1 MTLQEKQLGEK
12 NRTGFIVGMII
23 TGALLI
29 SSFTGMI
36 DVGFDAKG
44 IAALFAGVAAMVVQ
58 VIAYRKFKYQDIF
71 YHFSCYSVFLY
82 YVIELF
88 TGGIF
93 MRYVVVFP
101 IAVLVLMY
109 RKVKL
114 VKVGTFFAIA
124 SNIAFDIFYA
134 MHYGLSGMQE
144 DVGYQLAAIV
154 VAAASEL
161 LVCAQWERHQT
172 ETYEEIQ
179 ERTARQANVAKEI
192 MEHSEELTEQFDQ
205 AMDVSRMLN
214 ESMDSSHT
222 SVNEIADSTRL
233 TAEAIESQT
242 AQTMDIQNILEKVE
256 EQAHRMNDLSQTT
269 AQAVEEGVDLVNA
282 LEEQAKVI
290 ASVNREASVS
300 TNNLNDRIKEVD
312 AITETILGIS
322 SQTNLLALNA
332 SIEAAR
338 AGEAGKGFAVV
349 ADEIRKLSEE
359 TKEATEQIGAIISKL
374 TTEVGAATQSM
385 TKSTDYAERQNEKI
399 LSTGDKLN
407 SIQTNTQE
415 LNESVSHVTTS
426 VEQVLTANTKI
437 TDSIANLSATSQ
449 EVAASS
455 DNALSLSDH
464 SMATL
469 QDMNRNL
476 EKIAQISQA
485 MREAAQE

>member
-1 MTLQEKQLGEK
+1 M
-12 NRTGFIVGMII
+12 
-23 TGALLI
+23 
-29 SSFTGMI
+29 
-36 DVGFDAKG
+36 
-44 IAALFAGVAAMVVQ
+44 
-58 VIAYRKFKYQDIF
+58 
-71 YHFSCYSVFLY
+71 
-82 YVIELF
+82 
-88 TGGIF
+88 
-93 MRYVVVFP
+93 
-101 IAVLVLMY
+101 
-109 RKVKL
+109 
-114 VKVGTFFAIA
+114 
-124 SNIAFDIFYA
+124 
-134 MHYGLSGMQE
+134 
-144 DVGYQLAAIV
+144 
-154 VAAASEL
+154 
-161 LVCAQWERHQT
+161 
-172 ETYEEIQ
+172 
-179 ERTARQANVAKEI
+179 
-192 MEHSEELTEQFDQ
+192 
-205 AMDVSRMLN
+205 
-214 ESMDSSHT
+214 
-222 SVNEIADSTRL
+222 
-233 TAEAIESQT
+233 
-242 AQTMDIQNILEKVE
+242 
-256 EQAHRMNDLSQTT
+256 
-269 AQAVEEGVDLVNA
+269 
-282 LEEQAKVI
+282 EEQAKVI

-415 LNESVSHVTTS
+415 LNESVSHVTNS

-437 TDSIANLSATSQ
+437 ADSIANLSATSQ

-476 EKIAQISQA
+476 EKIDQISQA

>member
-1 MTLQEKQLGEK
+1 
-12 NRTGFIVGMII
+12 
-23 TGALLI
+23 
-29 SSFTGMI
+29 
-36 DVGFDAKG
+36 
-44 IAALFAGVAAMVVQ
+44 
-58 VIAYRKFKYQDIF
+58 
-71 YHFSCYSVFLY
+71 
-82 YVIELF
+82 
-88 TGGIF
+88 
-93 MRYVVVFP
+93 
-101 IAVLVLMY
+101 
-109 RKVKL
+109 
-114 VKVGTFFAIA
+114 
-124 SNIAFDIFYA
+124 
-134 MHYGLSGMQE
+134 
-144 DVGYQLAAIV
+144 
-154 VAAASEL
+154 
-161 LVCAQWERHQT
+161 
-172 ETYEEIQ
+172 
-179 ERTARQANVAKEI
+179 

-437 TDSIANLSATSQ
+437 ADSIANLSATSQ

-476 EKIAQISQA
+476 EKIDQISQA

>member
-1 MTLQEKQLGEK
+1 
-12 NRTGFIVGMII
+12 
-23 TGALLI
+23 
-29 SSFTGMI
+29 
-36 DVGFDAKG
+36 
-44 IAALFAGVAAMVVQ
+44 
-58 VIAYRKFKYQDIF
+58 
-71 YHFSCYSVFLY
+71 
-82 YVIELF
+82 
-88 TGGIF
+88 
-93 MRYVVVFP
+93 
-101 IAVLVLMY
+101 
-109 RKVKL
+109 
-114 VKVGTFFAIA
+114 
-124 SNIAFDIFYA
+124 
-134 MHYGLSGMQE
+134 
-144 DVGYQLAAIV
+144 
-154 VAAASEL
+154 
-161 LVCAQWERHQT
+161 
-172 ETYEEIQ
+172 
-179 ERTARQANVAKEI
+179 

-242 AQTMDIQNILEKVE
+242 AQTMDIQNILEQVE

-437 TDSIANLSATSQ
+437 ADSIANLSATSQ

-476 EKIAQISQA
+476 EKIDQISQA

>member
-1 MTLQEKQLGEK
+1 
-12 NRTGFIVGMII
+12 
-23 TGALLI
+23 
-29 SSFTGMI
+29 
-36 DVGFDAKG
+36 
-44 IAALFAGVAAMVVQ
+44 
-58 VIAYRKFKYQDIF
+58 
-71 YHFSCYSVFLY
+71 
-82 YVIELF
+82 
-88 TGGIF
+88 
-93 MRYVVVFP
+93 
-101 IAVLVLMY
+101 
-109 RKVKL
+109 
-114 VKVGTFFAIA
+114 
-124 SNIAFDIFYA
+124 
-134 MHYGLSGMQE
+134 
-144 DVGYQLAAIV
+144 
-154 VAAASEL
+154 
-161 LVCAQWERHQT
+161 
-172 ETYEEIQ
+172 
-179 ERTARQANVAKEI
+179 
-192 MEHSEELTEQFDQ
+192 
-205 AMDVSRMLN
+205 
-214 ESMDSSHT
+214 
-222 SVNEIADSTRL
+222 
-233 TAEAIESQT
+233 
-242 AQTMDIQNILEKVE
+242 
-256 EQAHRMNDLSQTT
+256 MNDLSQTT

-437 TDSIANLSATSQ
+437 ADSIANLSATSQ

-476 EKIAQISQA
+476 EKIDQISQA

>member
-1 MTLQEKQLGEK
+1 
-12 NRTGFIVGMII
+12 
-23 TGALLI
+23 
-29 SSFTGMI
+29 
-36 DVGFDAKG
+36 
-44 IAALFAGVAAMVVQ
+44 
-58 VIAYRKFKYQDIF
+58 
-71 YHFSCYSVFLY
+71 
-82 YVIELF
+82 
-88 TGGIF
+88 
-93 MRYVVVFP
+93 
-101 IAVLVLMY
+101 
-109 RKVKL
+109 
-114 VKVGTFFAIA
+114 
-124 SNIAFDIFYA
+124 
-134 MHYGLSGMQE
+134 
-144 DVGYQLAAIV
+144 
-154 VAAASEL
+154 
-161 LVCAQWERHQT
+161 
-172 ETYEEIQ
+172 
-179 ERTARQANVAKEI
+179 
-192 MEHSEELTEQFDQ
+192 
-205 AMDVSRMLN
+205 
-214 ESMDSSHT
+214 MDSSHT

-437 TDSIANLSATSQ
+437 ADSIANLSATSQ

-476 EKIAQISQA
+476 EKIDQISQA

>member
-1 MTLQEKQLGEK
+1 
-12 NRTGFIVGMII
+12 
-23 TGALLI
+23 
-29 SSFTGMI
+29 
-36 DVGFDAKG
+36 
-44 IAALFAGVAAMVVQ
+44 
-58 VIAYRKFKYQDIF
+58 
-71 YHFSCYSVFLY
+71 
-82 YVIELF
+82 
-88 TGGIF
+88 
-93 MRYVVVFP
+93 MRYVVIFP

-114 VKVGTFFAIA
+114 VKVGSFFAIA

-179 ERTARQANVAKEI
+179 ERTARQANIAKEI

-269 AQAVEEGVDLVNA
+269 AQAVEEGVDLVKA

-385 TKSTDYAERQNEKI
+385 TKSTDYAEKI

-437 TDSIANLSATSQ
+437 ADSIANLSATSQ

-476 EKIAQISQA
+476 EKIDQISQA

>member
-1 MTLQEKQLGEK
+1 
-12 NRTGFIVGMII
+12 
-23 TGALLI
+23 
-29 SSFTGMI
+29 
-36 DVGFDAKG
+36 
-44 IAALFAGVAAMVVQ
+44 
-58 VIAYRKFKYQDIF
+58 
-71 YHFSCYSVFLY
+71 
-82 YVIELF
+82 
-88 TGGIF
+88 
-93 MRYVVVFP
+93 MRV
-101 IAVLVLMY
+101 
-109 RKVKL
+109 
-114 VKVGTFFAIA
+114 
-124 SNIAFDIFYA
+124 
-134 MHYGLSGMQE
+134 
-144 DVGYQLAAIV
+144 
-154 VAAASEL
+154 
-161 LVCAQWERHQT
+161 W
-172 ETYEEIQ
+172 
-179 ERTARQANVAKEI
+179 
-192 MEHSEELTEQFDQ
+192 
-205 AMDVSRMLN
+205 
-214 ESMDSSHT
+214 DSSHT
-222 SVNEIADSTRL
+222 SVNETADSTRL

-437 TDSIANLSATSQ
+437 ADSIANLSATSQ

-476 EKIAQISQA
+476 EKIDQISQA

>member
-1 MTLQEKQLGEK
+1 
-12 NRTGFIVGMII
+12 
-23 TGALLI
+23 
-29 SSFTGMI
+29 
-36 DVGFDAKG
+36 
-44 IAALFAGVAAMVVQ
+44 
-58 VIAYRKFKYQDIF
+58 
-71 YHFSCYSVFLY
+71 
-82 YVIELF
+82 
-88 TGGIF
+88 
-93 MRYVVVFP
+93 
-101 IAVLVLMY
+101 
-109 RKVKL
+109 
-114 VKVGTFFAIA
+114 
-124 SNIAFDIFYA
+124 
-134 MHYGLSGMQE
+134 
-144 DVGYQLAAIV
+144 
-154 VAAASEL
+154 
-161 LVCAQWERHQT
+161 
-172 ETYEEIQ
+172 
-179 ERTARQANVAKEI
+179 
-192 MEHSEELTEQFDQ
+192 
-205 AMDVSRMLN
+205 MLN

-437 TDSIANLSATSQ
+437 ADSIANLSATSQ

-476 EKIAQISQA
+476 EKIDQISQA

>member
-1 MTLQEKQLGEK
+1 
-12 NRTGFIVGMII
+12 
-23 TGALLI
+23 
-29 SSFTGMI
+29 
-36 DVGFDAKG
+36 
-44 IAALFAGVAAMVVQ
+44 
-58 VIAYRKFKYQDIF
+58 
-71 YHFSCYSVFLY
+71 
-82 YVIELF
+82 
-88 TGGIF
+88 
-93 MRYVVVFP
+93 
-101 IAVLVLMY
+101 
-109 RKVKL
+109 
-114 VKVGTFFAIA
+114 
-124 SNIAFDIFYA
+124 
-134 MHYGLSGMQE
+134 
-144 DVGYQLAAIV
+144 
-154 VAAASEL
+154 
-161 LVCAQWERHQT
+161 
-172 ETYEEIQ
+172 
-179 ERTARQANVAKEI
+179 
-192 MEHSEELTEQFDQ
+192 
-205 AMDVSRMLN
+205 MDVSRMLN

-437 TDSIANLSATSQ
+437 ADSIANLSATSQ

-476 EKIAQISQA
+476 EKIDQISQA

>member
-1 MTLQEKQLGEK
+1 
-12 NRTGFIVGMII
+12 
-23 TGALLI
+23 
-29 SSFTGMI
+29 
-36 DVGFDAKG
+36 
-44 IAALFAGVAAMVVQ
+44 
-58 VIAYRKFKYQDIF
+58 
-71 YHFSCYSVFLY
+71 
-82 YVIELF
+82 
-88 TGGIF
+88 
-93 MRYVVVFP
+93 
-101 IAVLVLMY
+101 
-109 RKVKL
+109 
-114 VKVGTFFAIA
+114 
-124 SNIAFDIFYA
+124 
-134 MHYGLSGMQE
+134 
-144 DVGYQLAAIV
+144 
-154 VAAASEL
+154 
-161 LVCAQWERHQT
+161 
-172 ETYEEIQ
+172 
-179 ERTARQANVAKEI
+179 
-192 MEHSEELTEQFDQ
+192 
-205 AMDVSRMLN
+205 
-214 ESMDSSHT
+214 
-222 SVNEIADSTRL
+222 
-233 TAEAIESQT
+233 
-242 AQTMDIQNILEKVE
+242 MDIQNILEKVE

-437 TDSIANLSATSQ
+437 ADSIANLSATSQ

-476 EKIAQISQA
+476 EKIDQISQA

>member
-1 MTLQEKQLGEK
+1 
-12 NRTGFIVGMII
+12 
-23 TGALLI
+23 
-29 SSFTGMI
+29 
-36 DVGFDAKG
+36 
-44 IAALFAGVAAMVVQ
+44 
-58 VIAYRKFKYQDIF
+58 
-71 YHFSCYSVFLY
+71 
-82 YVIELF
+82 
-88 TGGIF
+88 
-93 MRYVVVFP
+93 
-101 IAVLVLMY
+101 
-109 RKVKL
+109 
-114 VKVGTFFAIA
+114 
-124 SNIAFDIFYA
+124 
-134 MHYGLSGMQE
+134 
-144 DVGYQLAAIV
+144 
-154 VAAASEL
+154 
-161 LVCAQWERHQT
+161 
-172 ETYEEIQ
+172 
-179 ERTARQANVAKEI
+179 
-192 MEHSEELTEQFDQ
+192 
-205 AMDVSRMLN
+205 
-214 ESMDSSHT
+214 
-222 SVNEIADSTRL
+222 
-233 TAEAIESQT
+233 
-242 AQTMDIQNILEKVE
+242 MDIQNILEKVE

-426 VEQVLTANTKI
+426 VEQVQTANTKI
-437 TDSIANLSATSQ
+437 ADSIANLSATSQ

-476 EKIAQISQA
+476 EKIDQISQA

>member
-1 MTLQEKQLGEK
+1 
-12 NRTGFIVGMII
+12 
-23 TGALLI
+23 
-29 SSFTGMI
+29 
-36 DVGFDAKG
+36 
-44 IAALFAGVAAMVVQ
+44 
-58 VIAYRKFKYQDIF
+58 
-71 YHFSCYSVFLY
+71 
-82 YVIELF
+82 
-88 TGGIF
+88 
-93 MRYVVVFP
+93 
-101 IAVLVLMY
+101 
-109 RKVKL
+109 
-114 VKVGTFFAIA
+114 
-124 SNIAFDIFYA
+124 
-134 MHYGLSGMQE
+134 
-144 DVGYQLAAIV
+144 
-154 VAAASEL
+154 
-161 LVCAQWERHQT
+161 
-172 ETYEEIQ
+172 
-179 ERTARQANVAKEI
+179 

-205 AMDVSRMLN
+205 AMDVSRILN

-222 SVNEIADSTRL
+222 SINEIADSTRL

-359 TKEATEQIGAIISKL
+359 TKEATEQIGVIISKL

-415 LNESVSHVTTS
+415 LNESVSHVTIS

-476 EKIAQISQA
+476 EKIDQISQA

>member
-1 MTLQEKQLGEK
+1 
-12 NRTGFIVGMII
+12 
-23 TGALLI
+23 
-29 SSFTGMI
+29 
-36 DVGFDAKG
+36 
-44 IAALFAGVAAMVVQ
+44 
-58 VIAYRKFKYQDIF
+58 
-71 YHFSCYSVFLY
+71 
-82 YVIELF
+82 
-88 TGGIF
+88 
-93 MRYVVVFP
+93 
-101 IAVLVLMY
+101 
-109 RKVKL
+109 
-114 VKVGTFFAIA
+114 
-124 SNIAFDIFYA
+124 
-134 MHYGLSGMQE
+134 
-144 DVGYQLAAIV
+144 
-154 VAAASEL
+154 
-161 LVCAQWERHQT
+161 
-172 ETYEEIQ
+172 
-179 ERTARQANVAKEI
+179 

-407 SIQTNTQE
+407 SIQTKTQE
-415 LNESVSHVTTS
+415 LTESVSHVTTS

-437 TDSIANLSATSQ
+437 ADSIANLSATSQ

-476 EKIAQISQA
+476 EKIDQISQA

>member
-1 MTLQEKQLGEK
+1 
-12 NRTGFIVGMII
+12 
-23 TGALLI
+23 
-29 SSFTGMI
+29 
-36 DVGFDAKG
+36 
-44 IAALFAGVAAMVVQ
+44 
-58 VIAYRKFKYQDIF
+58 
-71 YHFSCYSVFLY
+71 
-82 YVIELF
+82 
-88 TGGIF
+88 
-93 MRYVVVFP
+93 
-101 IAVLVLMY
+101 
-109 RKVKL
+109 
-114 VKVGTFFAIA
+114 
-124 SNIAFDIFYA
+124 
-134 MHYGLSGMQE
+134 
-144 DVGYQLAAIV
+144 
-154 VAAASEL
+154 
-161 LVCAQWERHQT
+161 
-172 ETYEEIQ
+172 
-179 ERTARQANVAKEI
+179 

-437 TDSIANLSATSQ
+437 ADSNC
-449 EVAASS
+449 
-455 DNALSLSDH
+455 
-464 SMATL
+464 
-469 QDMNRNL
+469 
-476 EKIAQISQA
+476 
-485 MREAAQE
+485 